1 MCLYAKLIMSCLLIV
16 FMFIIFRFNHGIL
29 NLDIVLIAKEH
40 KFGLSEP
47 CPNFLALDALSEE
60 RQRYDR
66 WQKSNEMAQCYILA
80 SISNVL

>member
-1 MCLYAKLIMSCLLIV
+1 MASFRPLIA
-16 FMFIIFRFNHGIL
+16 IL
-29 NLDIVLIAKEH
+29 NQNELTRPNYVDWKRNLDIVLIAKEH

-60 RQRYDR
+60 RQRYDC